1 MHTRRLPARSPE
13 ATPTRNTKIQ
23 PELASHIFE
32 KNP

>member
-1 MHTRRLPARSPE
+1 MYTRRLPARSPE